1 MLPSLLLLFTPF
13 TKASP
18 AASPNPTRF
27 LDIGGAVVSGISHVN
42 NRRDTKT
49 PEPPGYLNAFG
60 GKGCYGDAGY
70 QGGAMEEGPFCFRV
84 DSKASVH
91 WALTNSNQ

>member
-1 MLPSLLLLFTPF
+1 MLFPLLLLLAPF
-13 TKASP
+13 TTASP
-18 AASPNPTRF
+18 TASPNPALF
-27 LDIGGAVVSGISHVN
+27 FHAWDAVTSFPAN
-42 NRRDTKT
+42 KRRNAKT

-84 DSKASVH
+84 EGKASVH